1 MTKPRRDILILLV
14 SALLSATLL
23 YLNYSDRV
31 NFADNA
37 LGEETVRYVAKVNGV
52 QIHHVELTEKDH
64 QMALAN
70 RHPGKPVLFM
80 LGNSQTHSINQM
92 KEGEINFV
100 EMIANTDSSEDLL
113 VHSLPNASLQE
124 QWLLWNWWTDSFQVK
139 ELVLPVFMDDLREDG
154 IRSYFIDALVK
165 KGYLIREQ
173 DPLSQSINKELK
185 TIYDAESA
193 ANTKTVKKSTPQE
206 RTEEYLEA
214 YLSAHSAIWRNR
226 ENARGDFF
234 LDLYNLRNKL
244 FGINASTKRK
254 MIPLRYS
261 KNMAALELILSHSRD
276 KGIKV
281 YLYIPPIRHDLD
293 LPYDAGEYAAFKTT
307 LQEMASRY
315 GAQLRDFDDI
325 VPGQYWGTKNE
336 GHGHEIDYM
345 HFQYKGHLILA
356 DSLIHYIGIK

>member
-1 MTKPRRDILILLV
+1 MNKPLRDILILIV
-14 SALLSATLL
+14 SACLSAILL
-23 YLNYSDRV
+23 YLKYSDRV

-37 LGEETVRYVAKVNGV
+37 LGEETVRYVAKFKG
-52 QIHHVELTEKDH
+52 QPIHHVELSEQDH
-64 QMALAN
+64 QLALAN

-92 KEGEINFV
+92 KEGEVNFV
-100 EMIANTDSSEDLL
+100 EMIAARDTAEDLL

-124 QWLLWNWWTDSFQVK
+124 QWLLWNWWTDSFNVK

-154 IRSYFIDALVK
+154 IRSYFIAALVK
-165 KGYLIREQ
+165 KRYLLKEQ
-173 DPLSQSINKELK
+173 DELSISINKELQA
-185 TIYDAESA
+185 IYDAEST

-206 RTEEYLEA
+206 RTEEHLEA

-234 LDLYNLRNKL
+234 LGLYNLRNTV

-254 MIPLRYS
+254 MIPLRYD
-261 KNMAALELILSHSRD
+261 KNMAALELILSHCRD

-293 LPYDAGEYAAFKTT
+293 LPYDAGEYAAFKAS
-307 LQEMASRY
+307 LQALATRY
-315 GAQLRDFDDI
+315 GAPLRDLDSI
-325 VPGQYWGTKNE
+325 VPGEYWGTKNE

-356 DSLIHYIGIK
+356 DSLTHFIGIK